1 VAPNILY
8 WVIDDTG
15 FGQLAPFGGLIE
27 MPTLQRLVDAGVQYT
42 NFHTTAL
49 CSPTRSCLLTGR
61 NHHSNH
67 MACITE
73 GATGYPGS
81 DGRIPLENGFLSEML
96 TPHGYAAYAVGKW
109 HLTPDEDNTMGAS
122 RERWPL
128 GRGFERFYGF
138 LGGET
143 DQYEPDLVYDN
154 HVVPPPR
161 TAAGGYHLSEDLT
174 DKAIEFIQDLKA
186 VAPSKPFFLYLAYG
200 ANHAPHHVPREWAD
214 RYKGRFDMGWD
225 KLREVIHQRQLEM
238 GIIPPGTEL
247 SPRDPDVPEW
257 DTLSDDEKRLYAR
270 FMEVFAGFSTHMDDH
285 VGRLLAFLEEL
296 GELDNTLILF
306 VSDNG
311 ASAEGGPTGSVNENL
326 FFNMAPDDVQRNLAM
341 LGELGGPLTYNHYP
355 WGWTWAGNTPLR
367 RWKRETYQGGMT
379 DPFVVSWP
387 ARIAARG
394 EKRRQY
400 VHAIDLVPTVL
411 EVLGRAPPE
420 SIKGVPQAPLEGLS
434 FAYTLANPGAP
445 SRHLTQ
451 YYEMF
456 GHRAI
461 YHDGWKAVCPWP
473 GPSFAEAGKGW
484 GEELTAT
491 DLARLEATGW
501 ELYHVA
507 VDFSESHNVAAAHP
521 DKLREMVAR
530 WWTEAGKYNVLPL
543 DGRGQNRLAEQRPQ
557 IEAER
562 THYTYYPG
570 GATIPERQAVI
581 VKNRTHTITAH
592 VEIPADG
599 AEGVLLQQGGRFG
612 GYAFGLKNNKLH
624 YVHNYL
630 GIARYVI
637 SSDRVVAPGAHT
649 LAFAFEKT
657 GEPDIRSGKGAAGIG
672 RLYID
677 GEQVGE
683 GEIPV
688 TVPLVYALTG
698 GGLTCGRS
706 EGTPVIEGYAPPF
719 AFTGTLKRVVVDV
732 SGAPVHDLE
741 GEGRIAMAVQ

>member
-1 VAPNILY
+1 MAERFDGVMGRTIDESTPAWPQPVRAGAGTPNILY

-81 DGRIPLENGFLSEML
+81 DGRIPQENGFLSEML

-109 HLTPDEDNTMGAS
+109 HLTADEDNTMGAS

-128 GRGFERFYGF
+128 RRGCERFYGF

-154 HVVPPPR
+154 HGVPPPR
-161 TAAGGYHLSEDLT
+161 TAAQGYHLTEDLT

-200 ANHAPHHVPREWAD
+200 ANHAPHHVPKEWAD
-214 RYKGRFDMGWD
+214 RYSGRFDMGWD

-238 GIIPPGTEL
+238 GIIPPDTEL

-257 DTLSDDEKRLYAR
+257 DTLPDDEKRLYTR
-270 FMEVFAGFSTHMDDH
+270 FMEVFAGFSTHMDYH
-285 VGRLLAFLEEL
+285 VGRLLAFLEEI

-326 FFNMAPDDVQRNLAM
+326 FFNMASDDLQRNLTM
-341 LGELGGPLTYNHYP
+341 LGDLGGPLTYNHYP

-387 ARIAARG
+387 AGIATRG

-411 EVLGRAPPE
+411 EVLSLATPE
-420 SIKGVPQAPLEGLS
+420 SIKGVPQAPIEGIS

-451 YYEMF
+451 YYEMM

-473 GPSFAEAGKGW
+473 GPSFAQAGRGF

-501 ELYHVA
+501 DLYHVA

-530 WWTEAGKYNVLPL
+530 WWTEAG
-543 DGRGQNRLAEQRPQ
+543 
-557 IEAER
+557 
-562 THYTYYPG
+562 T
-570 GATIPERQAVI
+570 
-581 VKNRTHTITAH
+581 
-592 VEIPADG
+592 
-599 AEGVLLQQGGRFG
+599 
-612 GYAFGLKNNKLH
+612 
-624 YVHNYL
+624 
-630 GIARYVI
+630 
-637 SSDRVVAPGAHT
+637 
-649 LAFAFEKT
+649 
-657 GEPDIRSGKGAAGIG
+657 
-672 RLYID
+672 
-677 GEQVGE
+677 
-683 GEIPV
+683 
-688 TVPLVYALTG
+688 
-698 GGLTCGRS
+698 
-706 EGTPVIEGYAPPF
+706 
-719 AFTGTLKRVVVDV
+719 
-732 SGAPVHDLE
+732 
-741 GEGRIAMAVQ
+741 